1 MKISIEKRKA
11 AGGKLSVRLA
21 YYYGYTKSAEGK
33 ITHQRKFEKLD
44 LFLYEKP
51 KTPIEKQHNKDT
63 LKLAETIQAKRVIEA
78 ESGKHGFNDKNK
90 AKINFIT
97 YLDTIHKEKQRTTS
111 KSNAVSWDC
120 SIKQFKKFHPDTI
133 LLVES
138 ITPELLK
145 GFADYLK
152 HTAKQ
157 KTGKPL
163 SQNTQSS
170 YYKKITIAICQWP
183 KKMSQFRPLILSHFS
198 REIVI
203 Y

>member
-11 AGGKLSVRLA
+11 ANSKLSIRLS
-21 YYYGYTKSAEGK
+21 YYYGYFKNDEGK
-33 ITHQRKFEKLD
+33 ITHQRKYEKLD

-63 LKLAETIQAKRVIEA
+63 LKLAETIHAKRVLEA
-78 ESGKHGFNDKNK
+78 ESGKHGFQDKNK

-97 YLDTIHKEKQRTTS
+97 YLDDIHREKQRTTS

-120 SIKQFKKFHPDTI
+120 AIKRFKKFHPETI
-133 LLVES
+133 LLVKS
-138 ITPELLK
+138 ITPGLLK
-145 GFADYLK
+145 DFANYLK

-163 SQNTQSS
+163 SQNTQNR
-170 YYKKITIAICQWP
+170 Y
-183 KKMSQFRPLILSHFS
+183 PL
-198 REIVI
+198 
-203 Y
+203 